1 MSLVTWEIFKSN
13 QIFRNNTV
21 EYRCVASMPRLHG
34 LLHMV
39 ILSYAEHEEMVMNH

>member
-21 EYRCVASMPRLHG
+21 EYSRGMPRLHG
-34 LLHMV
+34 LLRMV
-39 ILSYAEHEEMVMNH
+39 ILSYAEHEDRVMNH